1 MQGVISTVGD
11 CVGPDTPV
19 HVPMIPAWISLGDHD
34 NILYYRKL
42 SHLVPQEIVYASSI
56 EEVAEGCFGFGPEA
70 FSEAFGRG
78 DFEEELDWP
87 HHNPAKHGPI
97 DPQIEADEASLV
109 LNSVLLDLPA
119 GTQIDMGSYNLEQG
133 YGHPSLATPHFRLR
147 VAPDT
152 ATPQKTMHEIIFKD
166 HRETPTKRIWLPGGD
181 DYGDYQLPGMEI
193 EEPPQ
198 HLATPHVLDAVGRS
212 CHHGFPACSTHYFDT
227 GLRQMRVFDKSSAA
241 RRCRK
246 GCGHS
251 TAPGRTLKGNAFDT
265 CACNRLCPRNESL
278 QAPAL
283 RLARLQVLPRVRDE
297 RS

>member
-1 MQGVISTVGD
+1 VQGVITTTGD

-42 SHLVPQEIVYASSI
+42 GHLDSQVIVYASSI
-56 EEVAEGCFGFGPEA
+56 EEVAEECFGFGPEA

-78 DFEEELDWP
+78 DFEGELDWP
-87 HHNPAKHGPI
+87 HHNAAKHGPI
-97 DPQIEADEASLV
+97 DPQMEPGEASLV
-109 LNSVLLDLPA
+109 LNSVLQELPA

-147 VAPDT
+147 VALDT

-166 HRETPTKRIWLPGGD
+166 HRETPTERIWLPGGD
-181 DYGDYQLPGMEI
+181 DYGDYQLSGMEI
-193 EEPPQ
+193 E
-198 HLATPHVLDAVGRS
+198 AVGRS

-227 GLRQMRVFDKSSAA
+227 GLQQLRVFDECAA
-241 RRCRK
+241 TRRCRK

-251 TAPGRTLKGNAFDT
+251 IAPGRTLKGNAFDT
-265 CACNRLCPRNESL
+265 CACNCLCPRNESL
-278 QAPAL
+278 QALSAAPCSAPGAAAS
-283 RLARLQVLPRVRDE
+283 AR
-297 RS
+297 